1 MESIIRDNEM
11 ASQNSPNSTIDSKT
25 IAHKKQSQLSTD
37 ALAKPV
43 STYIKK
49 SRMAHALMQD
59 IYWGRKTIDQICQET
74 GLSKEKLMIGFAV
87 FGIQAMEISEARGVV
102 CSYFL
107 RW

>member
-1 MESIIRDNEM
+1 MEPVKRDNEM
-11 ASQNSPNSTIDSKT
+11 ASQGSPNSIMDSKT
-25 IAHKKQSQLSTD
+25 VAHKEQSQLSTD

-43 STYIKK
+43 SRYIKR

-74 GLSKEKLMIGFAV
+74 QLSKEKLIIGFAV